1 MEQADPSTRTPV
13 LEISLLVCWMAA
25 FHDKFH
31 LVFLVVSFWS
41 PLSRRLWSPFS
52 RGLLFS
58 SPSGLSIASPQ
69 PLQSLHRL
77 QRCLQHTHCGD
88 HHNGMQ
94 TTSRMIVEGAGSRN
108 AKAAFYLFRSQTASK
123 AVKIS
128 ANNMHSP
135 RINRS
140 KS

>member
-69 PLQSLHRL
+69 PTPSATLFTAHTLWRSPQWNADDISNDRRGCRKPKCQSGVLFI
-77 QRCLQHTHCGD
+77 QISNGIKSSQNFGEQHAFTA
-88 HHNGMQ
+88 NKP
-94 TTSRMIVEGAGSRN
+94 VE
-108 AKAAFYLFRSQTASK
+108 KLIK
-123 AVKIS
+123 K
-128 ANNMHSP
+128 
-135 RINRS
+135 
-140 KS
+140 